1 MNKEERWIRAIL
13 RRGSR
18 SAADKLIRSYYD
30 EIYRYIYKQ
39 VKNREDAMDLTQEGF
54 VAMLQSLSNYDSR
67 KASFRTWLYHII
79 SHKIIDSRRRYTP
92 ETIPVEEAELLEEND
107 FTQQVS
113 DSLYLEEIEAYI
125 CRFPPQTQ
133 EIFRM
138 KVYGEHSFPEIASII
153 GEPEA
158 KIKAQYYRLIQKI
171 RKEFSYEGL

>member
-1 MNKEERWIRAIL
+1 MNNEERWIRAIL

-54 VAMLQSLSNYDSR
+54 VAMLQSLSNYDGK
-67 KASFRTWLYHII
+67 KASFHII
-79 SHKIIDSRRRYTP
+79 SHKIIDARRRYTP
-92 ETIPVEEAELLEEND
+92 ETVPVEEAEPLTESD

-125 CRFPPQTQ
+125 CRFPTQTQ
-133 EIFRM
+133 EVFRM
-138 KVYGEHSFPEIASII
+138 KVYGEHSFPEIASIM

-158 KIKAQYYRLIQKI
+158 KIKAQYYRLLQKI
-171 RKEFSYEGL
+171 RKEFTYEGL